1 MIDSSFT
8 MMDDHQFSVRLMQH
22 LVVPTFV
29 LDAGGKVI
37 IWNKACEAL
46 TGIKAKDVLGTKEHW
61 RAFYEEPRACL
72 ADVLVEDKVDE
83 LDGLYVQHSSPG
95 ERHQGLRAENWCT
108 MPKASKRLYL
118 AINSGPIYDDD
129 GNLIAVVETL
139 RDMTEQKQAENA
151 LKSLAHKDGLTG
163 LANRR
168 TFDMTLEADLLH
180 AKREGTSLAL
190 LLCDIDHFKKYN
202 DHYGHQRGD
211 QCLKEVAKALA
222 NEAKRPTDLAARYG
236 GEEFAVIL
244 PGIDADGAGRVA
256 ERIREVVF
264 ELNIRHQ
271 GNEQDER
278 VTLSI
283 GSVCLKPGEDVT
295 EAALIDM
302 ADEALY
308 AAKECGRNQVVNADP
323 DA

>member
-1 MIDSSFT
+1 

-29 LDAGGKVI
+29 LDAEGKVI

-46 TGIKAKDVLGTKEHW
+46 TGIKAEDVLGTNEHW

-129 GNLIAVVETL
+129 GKLIAVVETL

-180 AKREGTSLAL
+180 AKREGSSIAL

-211 QCLKEVAKALA
+211 LCLKEVAKALA

-244 PGIDADGAGRVA
+244 PGIDADGVGRVA
-256 ERIREVVF
+256 ERIREVVY
-264 ELNIRHQ
+264 ELNIRHE
-271 GNEQDER
+271 GNEQEGR

-283 GSVCLKPGEDVT
+283 GSVCLKPGEEVT

-308 AAKECGRNQVVNADP
+308 AAKECGRNQVVRADP

>member
-1 MIDSSFT
+1 MSNTISNDR
-8 MMDDHQFSVRLMQH
+8 QFAVRLMQH

-29 LDAGGKVI
+29 LNSKGEVI
-37 IWNKACEAL
+37 IWNKACETL
-46 TGIKAKDVLGTKEHW
+46 TGIRAEEVVGTKEHW

-72 ADVLVEDKVDE
+72 ADVLVEGRDAE
-83 LDGLYVQHSSPG
+83 LGGLYEAYSEPG
-95 ERHQGLRAENWCT
+95 EKHQGLRAENWCV
-108 MPKASKRLYL
+108 MPKAAKRLYL

-180 AKREGTSLAL
+180 AKREGASIAL
-190 LLCDIDHFKKYN
+190 LLCDIDHFKPYN
-202 DHYGHQRGD
+202 DIYGHQRGD
-211 QCLKEVAKALA
+211 ACLKTVAKAIA
-222 NEAKRPTDLAARYG
+222 DQVKRPTDLVARYG
-236 GEEFAVIL
+236 GEEFVVIL
-244 PGIDADGAGRVA
+244 PSIDQDGVMRVA
-256 ERIREVVF
+256 ERIRQSVF
-264 ELNIRHQ
+264 DLNERHK
-271 GNEQDER
+271 GNKKEKR

-283 GSVCLKPGEDVT
+283 GAVCLYPDENLT
-295 EAALIDM
+295 EADLIEA

-308 AAKECGRNQVVNADP
+308 AAKECGRNQVVAADIKS
-323 DA
+323 